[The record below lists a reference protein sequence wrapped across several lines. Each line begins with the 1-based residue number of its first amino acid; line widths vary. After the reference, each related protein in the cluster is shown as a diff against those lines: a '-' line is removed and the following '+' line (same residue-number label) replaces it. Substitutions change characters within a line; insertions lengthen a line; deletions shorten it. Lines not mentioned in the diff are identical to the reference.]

1 MSRSLNADLQ
11 VYQEI
16 QRKHIN
22 QCQLDNHAN
31 ITVIEYRTVNI
42 GKIQRKLSL
51 IAKWTVMQD
60 NKDIVRNSV
69 LVNSREID
77 NITFMQNVTVIECRT
92 ASISGNS

>member
-1 MSRSLNADLQ
+1 MQ
-11 VYQEI
+11 
-16 QRKHIN
+16 
-22 QCQLDNHAN
+22 N

-51 IAKWTVMQD
+51 IAKWTLMQD

-77 NITFMQNVTVIECRT
+77 NMTFMQSVTVIECRT
-92 ASISGNS
+92 ASISGN

>member
-1 MSRSLNADLQ
+1 MQ
-11 VYQEI
+11 
-16 QRKHIN
+16 
-22 QCQLDNHAN
+22 N

-77 NITFMQNVTVIECRT
+77 NMTFMQSVSVIECRS
-92 ASISGNS
+92 ASIQEIQRKHDNQCEMDNNLI